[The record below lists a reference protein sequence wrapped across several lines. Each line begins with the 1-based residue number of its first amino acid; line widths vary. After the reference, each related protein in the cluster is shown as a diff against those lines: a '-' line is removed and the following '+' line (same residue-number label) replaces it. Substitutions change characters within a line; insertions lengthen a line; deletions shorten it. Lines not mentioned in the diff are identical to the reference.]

1 MADLVLGAGEQ
12 PDPTCGGITL
22 VNSSAAG
29 SSRCKSSPLLH
40 AVIHLSIQIR
50 TLELACYSWCMRFFA
65 KLSSSQHQ
73 SLLWVQSLPRTRY
86 GGLALVAAFGR
97 YWPPVKNSPSD
108 VSYKMAGSGRLKRSS
123 TTATS
128 LRSAA
133 AAGAPG
139 LEKSAANPN
148 RELSHFVANL
158 LSLYS
163 FSIQIGSNSV
173 TQSKVSSYKK

>member
-1 MADLVLGAGEQ
+1 MRVGCKSGSRTGPALSTEGPVRLRRQDAQ
-12 PDPTCGGITL
+12 
-22 VNSSAAG
+22 VNSRRARTSVLFLVHEVFCEALQQSTPVPIVGPEPA
-29 SSRCKSSPLLH
+29 PY
-40 AVIHLSIQIR
+40 SIR
-50 TLELACYSWCMRFFA
+50 
-65 KLSSSQHQ
+65 
-73 SLLWVQSLPRTRY
+73 
-86 GGLALVAAFGR
+86 GLALVAAFGR

-158 LSLYS
+158 LILYS
-163 FSIQIGSNSV
+163 FSIQIFSNCV
-173 TQSKVSSYKK
+173 TQSNVSSYEK

>member
-1 MADLVLGAGEQ
+1 MRVG
-12 PDPTCGGITL
+12 
-22 VNSSAAG
+22 
-29 SSRCKSSPLLH
+29 CKSGSRTGP
-40 AVIHLSIQIR
+40 ALSTEGPVRLRRHYARR
-50 TLELACYSWCMRFFA
+50 TLDAHELACYSWCMRFFA

-158 LSLYS
+158 LILYS
-163 FSIQIGSNSV
+163 FSIQIVSNCV
-173 TQSKVSSYKK
+173 TQSNVSSYEK